1 MSYSKCSNWLQISKL
16 SLSFGCLITF
26 YYFETDLHIC
36 KVNSVQEACAK
47 CFAVHLSKFEIV
59 QTTWKKNKKHQSA
72 KSIGEKLKTKCLM
85 FIVSFSVIC
94 KISNSNMWTAKHL
107 AQASCTEL
115 TLMQACFNVPISIF
129 NFQPNEKVENNKYP
143 INWPENSNSTLEIF
157 WHQFQFIAHSINKS
171 IQLKKIS
178 KICSYN

>member
-1 MSYSKCSNWLQISKL
+1 M
-16 SLSFGCLITF
+16 F
-26 YYFETDLHIC
+26 

-47 CFAVHLSKFEIV
+47 CFAAHLSKFEIL
-59 QTTWKKNKKHQSA
+59 QTKWKKNKKHQNA
-72 KSIGEKLKTKCLM
+72 KSIGEKLKTKVWCSL
-85 FIVSFSVIC
+85 FHFFHVIY
-94 KISNSNMWTAKHL
+94 KILNSNMWTAKHL

-143 INWPENSNSTLEIF
+143 INWPENSDSTLEIF

>member
-1 MSYSKCSNWLQISKL
+1 MLCG
-16 SLSFGCLITF
+16 SFIKIWNLA
-26 YYFETDLHIC
+26 
-36 KVNSVQEACAK
+36 NQM
-47 CFAVHLSKFEIV
+47 
-59 QTTWKKNKKHQSA
+59 KKQKKKHQNA
-72 KSIGEKLKTKCLM
+72 KSIGEKLKTKVWCSL
-85 FIVSFSVIC
+85 FHFFHVIC

-143 INWPENSNSTLEIF
+143 ITWHENSNSTLEIF

-171 IQLKKIS
+171 IQLKKSLKFVTTIS
-178 KICSYN
+178 DYSLAWFDFENFLSCHYLCRAFICTSKLAI